1 MNSFKQTIRLD
12 QVKPSE
18 VNPREDM
25 GDLDRLAE
33 SIKATGGQ
41 PINPICVVREGDGW
55 RLVDGERRYRAMVK
69 LGTIECDAMVFASFA
84 DADEAVAMMATDEKK
99 QLSETE
105 AAKGFQRMLDLG
117 VDDYTIAGITHRDA
131 EKVRRVRRFAKDA
144 SEQATL
150 DVLFAAA
157 DDDFT
162 DEERAEILGDTWG
175 VDRAR
180 RIKRRHERER
190 KLAEI
195 REALPEGIDYRKGVK
210 PWDPEREG
218 LIYLA
223 TVKAVKSAEK
233 FAREHEGEGDLCAY
247 EDNTAYALYS
257 FVGQDEMDARAA
269 EKSRLAQRVDHHKD
283 CYGAAFY
290 DVVSFLLRPWRTSPD
305 GTLPPRVTHFEEWV
319 KEHRAHL
326 AAERFQTAFEDMCKG
341 YAECRPSM
349 AEAMNCVWTY
359 LHDND
364 GFIRS
369 WDGEYSERNAE
380 DFVEMVDLAISDGYK
395 PVGGNLDLYET
406 AKGVVEKEAKDVD

>member
-69 LGTIECDAMVFASFA
+69 LGTVECDAMVCPTFA

-99 QLSETE
+99 QLSDEE
-105 AAKGFQRMLDLG
+105 AARGFQRMLDLG
-117 VDDYTIAGITHRDA
+117 VDDFTIAGVMHRDA
-131 EKVRRVRRFAKDA
+131 EKVKRVRRFAKDA
-144 SEQATL
+144 PKQATL
-150 DVLFAAA
+150 DALFAAA
-157 DDDFT
+157 DEDFT
-162 DEERAEILGDTWG
+162 DEERAAILADTWG

-180 RIKRRHERER
+180 RIKQKHERER
-190 KLAEI
+190 KLSEI

-257 FVGQDEMDARAA
+257 FVGQDEMDARTAD
-269 EKSRLAQRVDHHKD
+269 KSRLAQRVDHHKE

-290 DVVSFLLRPWRTSPD
+290 EVVSFLLRPWRTSPD
-305 GTLPPRVTHFEEWV
+305 GTLPPRVTHFEQWV
-319 KEHRAHL
+319 KEHRAYL
-326 AAERFQTAFEDMCKG
+326 ATERFQTAFEDMAKG

-349 AEAMNCVWTY
+349 AEAMEAIWNK
-359 LHDND
+359 HEQG
-364 GFIRS
+364 GFVNS
-369 WDGEYSERNAE
+369 WDGSYNVYAIKH
-380 DFVEMVDLAISDGYK
+380 FVKLVGLAIEDGFV
-395 PVGGNLDLYET
+395 PEGGVADLYT
-406 AKGVVEKEAKDVD
+406 EAEEAIKDEED

>member
-12 QVKPSE
+12 QVKPSGQ
-18 VNPREDM
+18 NPREDF
-25 GDLDRLAE
+25 GDIDHLAE

-41 PINPICVVREGDGW
+41 PISPIMVVKEGDGW
-55 RLVDGERRYRAMVK
+55 RLVDGERRYRAMCK
-69 LGTIECDAMVFASFA
+69 LGTVQCDAMVFPTFA
-84 DADEAVAMMATDEKK
+84 EADEAVAMMATDEKK

-117 VDDYTIAGITHRDA
+117 VDDLTIAGITHRDA

-157 DDDFT
+157 DEEFT
-162 DEERAEILGDTWG
+162 DEERARILADPWG
-175 VDRAR
+175 VAKAR
-180 RIKRRHERER
+180 RIKQMHERER

-195 REALPEGIDYRKGVK
+195 RDALPEGIDYRKGVK

-223 TVKAVKSAEK
+223 TVKAVKSAER

-247 EDNTAYALYS
+247 EDNTAYELYS
-257 FVGQDEMDARAA
+257 FVGQDEIDARAA
-269 EKSRLAQRVDHHKD
+269 EKSRLAQRVDHHRD
-283 CYGAAFY
+283 CYGVAFY
-290 DVVSFLLRPWRTSPD
+290 DVASYLLRPWRTSPD

-319 KEHRAHL
+319 KEHRTFL
-326 AAERFQTAFEDMCKG
+326 DKERFQTAFEDMCKG

-349 AEAMNCVWTY
+349 AEAMNCIWTY
-359 LHDND
+359 LHESS
-364 GFIRS
+364 GFICY
-369 WDGEYSERNAE
+369 WNGKYSERAAGK
-380 DFVEMVDLAISDGYK
+380 FVEMVDLAISDGYK

-406 AKGVVEKEAKDVD
+406 AKKVVEKED